1 MSSHWLTVG
10 QQQRVDVLGDL
21 SPKTT
26 DVWVAMHGY
35 GQLVEYF
42 KRHFRELATAERAF
56 VLPQG
61 AHKFYLE
68 GTEGRVGASWMT
80 KDAREKDI
88 LNQRLYLGAVLD
100 WVVQRAPNARLH
112 IVGFSQGVA
121 TAMRFIG
128 YSHHEFSSLLA
139 WAGSWPPDLQ
149 ERNITALAALKMSA
163 WFGTTDPF
171 VQEAK
176 KQERIDFY
184 AQQYDLHPEIG
195 TYDGAHTFDA
205 AILKAEIERLE
216 FETT

>member
-21 SPKTT
+21 SSKTSN
-26 DVWVAMHGY
+26 VWIAMHGY

-42 KRHFRELATAERAF
+42 KRHFRELATEERAF
-56 VLPQG
+56 VFPQG
-61 AHKFYLE
+61 AHKFYLQ

-88 LNQRLYLGAVLD
+88 LNQRLYLGAMMD
-100 WVVQRAPNARLH
+100 WVVQRAPEARLH

-128 YSHHEFSSLLA
+128 YTHHRFETLLA

-149 ERNITALAALKMSA
+149 ERSRDAIAQMKMSA
-163 WFGTTDPF
+163 WFGTQDPF
-171 VQEAK
+171 VDPEK
-176 KQERIDFY
+176 KRERIALY
-184 AQQYDLHPEIG
+184 AEKFGLHPEVG
-195 TYDGAHTFDA
+195 SYEGAHTFDA
-205 AILKAEIERLE
+205 EILKSEIGRLE
-216 FETT
+216 QETT